1 MGTRVALAAGSA
13 VIILILVI
21 AGCGG
26 AGGTD
31 PEALVPQ
38 GTNMIAKIQVAEILK
53 DADIQDL
60 INQALEEEVLQDG
73 ILTDEDVP
81 QTFDEALDQLEEES
95 GIDFRQVS
103 NVIFFGDISD
113 SSDVGEDFGLI
124 VRGAFDENELVG
136 AIEEE
141 AETTLSSIEYKGH
154 RIYTDE
160 DDEEAN
166 LSVLDDNT
174 LVFASTLD
182 AVRRVI
188 DVREG
193 DAPPVSGR
201 LADAFEDLGDVL
213 FGMALEVPEEALAEA
228 DSLMG
233 GDDSPID
240 LSVFTDIEIVGLLM
254 DKDGDNLEF
263 EARIDFSNAD
273 SAGDASDAIGG
284 LLQFVSAFSADEDFN
299 NLLDKIDISAEGTR
313 MTVLFKATI
322 DELENI
328 GESLEGIAD

>member
-1 MGTRVALAAGSA
+1 
-13 VIILILVI
+13 
-21 AGCGG
+21 
-26 AGGTD
+26 
-31 PEALVPQ
+31 
-38 GTNMIAKIQVAEILK
+38 MIAKIQVAEILK

-154 RIYTDE
+154 RIYTDEDDEEAETTLSSIEYKGHRIYIDE